1 MPQLAPTPT
10 TTPVAAPASI
20 IGTWQGLAVVL
31 AVAVAPL
38 IAFSQTPS
46 TTLYNQLAAVFGWG
60 WVLWLGARQMR
71 GLQLDG
77 GTAAVLLLLAAPF
90 ASVVFNDL
98 PLSLALES
106 AALLLAALLVYQA
119 GAALREEF
127 RISAFTWL
135 CWGLL
140 VAGLLSLVVS
150 LAQVFAPEWT
160 NGWLIARS
168 GLPGRAIGNMRQPNH
183 LASLMMWACVA
194 AAYLGDQRR
203 LGRFSAFL
211 MPGLLFAFVFT
222 IVLSASRTG
231 MMSLALLVLW
241 GLFDRS
247 LKRGTRIA
255 LILTPL
261 MLGVSWWL
269 MSHWA
274 SAGHTFGAETRL
286 ESEGAGSPARLAI
299 LSNAWELVKRNP
311 WTGVGWGEFN
321 LAWTM
326 TPFPGRPVAFF
337 DHSHNLLMQL
347 AVELG
352 LPLAGLVTALLLWA
366 LLRAVHGA
374 WGLRGPEA
382 VMRRSAVMVVLS
394 IGLHSL
400 LEYPLWYA
408 YFLLPC
414 AFAMGLAAPRGK
426 VFLASKAPAV
436 LETLGAVLIAGSL
449 YAVWDYS
456 RVVAIYAPPAGASSL
471 IDRVLAG
478 QRSTFFS
485 AQADYAAATSLP
497 DNPYALDAA
506 KRTSHNLID
515 VRLMIDWA
523 EALHQSGD
531 DERARYVAA
540 RLREFHYPQGDEWF
554 APCKLLAADA
564 PRPFQCDA
572 PAREF
577 NWREMR

>member
-1 MPQLAPTPT
+1 MPQSDPNTPLALKTSG
-10 TTPVAAPASI
+10 APMPLFA
-20 IGTWQGLAVVL
+20 GLAVVL
-31 AVAVAPL
+31 AVAFAPL
-38 IAFSQTPS
+38 VAYSQTPS
-46 TTLYNQLAAVFGWG
+46 STLYNQLAAVFGWG
-60 WVLWLGARQMR
+60 WALWFGARQMR
-71 GLQLDG
+71 GLRLDAG
-77 GTAAVLLLLAAPF
+77 ALALLLLLAAPF
-90 ASVVFNDL
+90 VSVIWNGL
-98 PLSLALES
+98 PLALALES
-106 AALLLAALLVYQA
+106 GALLLAALLVYQA
-119 GAALREEF
+119 GAGLQEEF
-127 RISAFTWL
+127 RVNAFTWL

-140 VAGLLSLVVS
+140 VAGLLSLIVS
-150 LAQVFAPEWT
+150 LAQVFAPDWT
-160 NGWLIARS
+160 NGWLLARS

-203 LGRFSAFL
+203 LGRFSTFL
-211 MPGLLFAFVFT
+211 MPVLLFGLVFT

-231 MMSLALLVLW
+231 MMSIALLVLW
-241 GLFDRS
+241 GLLDRS
-247 LKRGTRIA
+247 LTRGTRIA
-255 LILTPL
+255 LIATPL

-269 MSHWA
+269 MSQWA

-299 LSNAWELVKRNP
+299 LANAWELVKRNP

-352 LPLAGLVTALLLWA
+352 LPLATLITALLLWSLWRA
-366 LLRAVHGA
+366 LREGLRAE
-374 WGLRGPEA
+374 GPEA
-382 VMRRSAVMVVLS
+382 VMRRSAVMVVLA
-394 IGLHSL
+394 IGVHSL

-414 AFAMGLAAPRGK
+414 AFAMGLAVPRGK
-426 VFLASKAPAV
+426 AFVSSHAPAL
-436 LETLGAVLIAGSL
+436 LEILGSVLIAGSL

-456 RVVAIYAPPAGASSL
+456 RVVAIYAPPTGAPSL
-471 IDRVLAG
+471 VDRVRAG
-478 QRSTFFS
+478 QHSTFFS
-485 AQADYAAATSLP
+485 TQADYAAATSLP

-506 KRTSHNLID
+506 RRTAHNLID
-515 VRLMIDWA
+515 VRLMMDWA
-523 EALHQSGD
+523 EALHQAGD

-554 APCKLLAADA
+554 APCKLLAEGAA
-564 PRPFQCDA
+564 RPFQCDL
-572 PAREF
+572 PKREF